1 MREDRNKDRIRI
13 TDIALVL
20 LSALYLLGM
29 LTVLGPC
36 GPKEDGSYMNCHY
49 AGIAAAAAAAV
60 LLVLA
65 AGHLLLSGW
74 RWKRGLS
81 LAMIPT
87 AAAGAWIPGNVIH
100 LCMMTNM
107 RCHAVMRPAAIL
119 FSAAVILTAAADIFL
134 TRRQK

>member
-1 MREDRNKDRIRI
+1 MKEKNNERIRI

-29 LTVLGPC
+29 LTVFGPC

-49 AGIAAAAAAAV
+49 AGIAVTGTAAL

-65 AGHLLLSGW
+65 ALHLLMAG
-74 RWKRGLS
+74 RRFKTVLS
-81 LAMIPT
+81 LVMIPA
-87 AAAGAWIPGNVIH
+87 AAAGALIPGNVIH

-107 RCHAVMRPAAIL
+107 RCHAVMRPAAML
-119 FSAAVILTAAADIFL
+119 FSAAVILAAAADL
-134 TRRQK
+134 VLSRRQK